1 MVETVSTIVRVMSRG
16 GGFPSLVETSSGAH
30 AILKLSG
37 VGQGAAGLLTE
48 LVATRLAGALGLRVP
63 RVMPL
68 MLRKAHPWET
78 GTDEFYD
85 ALQRSAGWN
94 LGVEYIDQAHDIA
107 SSDLGELPADF
118 LDRLA
123 GIDALLQNVDRTT
136 QNPNVLRDR
145 EGRYWAIDFGA
156 CLFLDRFA
164 RDGSRMTFA
173 LPKSHFLA
181 GRRVPRLA
189 LENPSALLR
198 DLISDVPEPWLA
210 GFGGRGGGLLQK
222 LDELVDVYLHS
233 RI

>member
-1 MVETVSTIVRVMSRG
+1 MVETVSTIVRVMPRG
-16 GGFPSLVETSSGAH
+16 GGFPSLVETSSRRRAV
-30 AILKLSG
+30 LKLSG

-48 LVATRLAGALGLRVP
+48 IVATRLAGALGLRVP

-68 MLRKAHPWET
+68 MLREAHPWET

-85 ALQRSAGWN
+85 ALQRSVGWN

-107 SSDLGELPADF
+107 EGLGDLPAEF
-118 LDRLA
+118 LDRVA
-123 GIDALLQNVDRTT
+123 AVDALLQNVDRTT
-136 QNPNVLRDR
+136 QNPNILLDS

-181 GRRVPRLA
+181 GRHTQRLE
-189 LENPSALLR
+189 LENPSVLLS
-198 DLISDVPEPWLA
+198 DLVCDVPEPWLA
-210 GFGGRGGGLLQK
+210 GFGGRREGLLQK
-222 LDELVDVYLHS
+222 LDELFDIYLHRRS
-233 RI
+233 